1 MWVLVSFL
9 LGLGGSGVACGFVRL
24 FGAQFDPFPETT
36 FLVLAGFLFGVG
48 VSPWMPQGMIRRVS
62 SRVLARAMLARE
74 RATDKSPAPLTAHSA
89 TWGDDRELVLGS
101 CCLLAGLATLSM
113 AVLVGPVRLLCEW
126 LRTDFFWTGPSLR
139 IADLLVATGVQL
151 VPTTLLG
158 LALVCVLGVR
168 ADALSGRTTTLRLA
182 ALLCGAATGVWA
194 VTFRYALGL
203 TVSLTLVLSAVPL
216 FLGCI
221 LALMHAGGG
230 GRNSTAPGGRSP
242 ELDPAEAPPPE
253 MGESGLSLLLPG
265 LFVWSLSLAMTGVV
279 WHRAALRGPT
289 MTGVSPGEAIA
300 LWFVCLAVGA
310 WLLCPRSARASQAL
324 GSVGFRMCLAGLCS
338 AGVVLAL
345 SAEGQRVSSLALSGR
360 SASWAL
366 LGMIGCHGVCNGM
379 VLPAMLRAALSRFA
393 TRGLAH
399 AKMVTVCALSMG
411 TGFGILSLW
420 VLGALGT
427 LLAMCVCC
435 LAMLITG
442 GTMVIYDPRGGRKM
456 HRVRLG
462 GVFACLALLMF
473 ALPRAASDWSLD
485 RTGASGDLREDV
497 SHALEK
503 ESVRV
508 AGADQSGNEVGI
520 AGSTSVGGFAGGDS
534 RGAVADL
541 LAVCLPGSKV
551 CVMGGVDTARFER
564 KRGPFFRR
572 IHVDHWPHPRDA
584 AATRETN
591 SSLSRLRTER
601 TRYDLV
607 ICNSAGNGVRANQY
621 VWAEESFRRLA
632 LLLAPQGVAIV
643 RVPAE
648 TVHVDDLRTIARTFG
663 GAFGGRST
671 WMAYGAGSEH
681 EPELWLIGLGRSA
694 SAGADLL
701 SRIPEFS
708 ARQPI
713 GLLLAGAGP
722 SLTHS
727 IEHPRLEGSIAASG
741 RPDGAPFISLLS
753 SVRE

>member
-9 LGLGGSGVACGFVRL
+9 LGLGGSGAACGFVRL
-24 FGAQFDPFPETT
+24 FSAQFDPFPETT

-62 SRVLARAMLARE
+62 SRVLARAMQARE
-74 RATDKSPAPLTAHSA
+74 RAIDKSPAPLTAHSA
-89 TWGDDRELVLGS
+89 AWSDDRELVLGS

-139 IADLLVATGVQL
+139 IADLLVATGVQF
-151 VPTTLLG
+151 VPATLLG

-182 ALLCGAATGVWA
+182 ALLCGSATGVWA

-221 LALMHAGGG
+221 VALMHAGGG
-230 GRNSTAPGGRSP
+230 GRDSSDARGGSP
-242 ELDPAEAPPPE
+242 ELDPVEAPPPE
-253 MGESGLSLLLPG
+253 MGASGLSLLLPG
-265 LFVWSLSLAMTGVV
+265 LFVWSLSLAMMGVV

-289 MTGVSPGEAIA
+289 MTAVSPGEAIA
-300 LWFVCLAVGA
+300 LWFACLAVGA

-345 SAEGQRVSSLALSGR
+345 SVEGQRVAELALSGR
-360 SASWAL
+360 AASWAL

-399 AKMVTVCALSMG
+399 AKMVTTCALSMG
-411 TGFGILSLW
+411 TGLGILSLW
-420 VLGALGT
+420 VLGAFGT

-435 LAMLITG
+435 LAMLIAG
-442 GTMVIYDPRGGRKM
+442 GTMVIYDPRGGRTM

-485 RTGASGDLREDV
+485 RIGAAGDRREGV
-497 SHALEK
+497 SQALENDP
-503 ESVRV
+503 VRV
-508 AGADQSGNEVGI
+508 AGAVRFGDEVGN
-520 AGSTSVGGFAGGDS
+520 AGFASDGGFADGDS
-534 RGAVADL
+534 GGAIADL

-551 CVMGGVDTARFER
+551 CLMGGVNIAPLER
-564 KRGPFFRR
+564 RRGPFFRR
-572 IHVDHWPHPRDA
+572 IQVDHWPHPRDA
-584 AATRETN
+584 AATREPN

-607 ICNSAGNGVRANQY
+607 ICNPAGNGVRANQY

-632 LLLAPQGVAIV
+632 LLLAPKGVAIV
-643 RVPAE
+643 RVPTE
-648 TVHVDDLRTIARTFG
+648 TVHVDDLQTIARTFG

-671 WMAYGAGSEH
+671 WTAYRAQREH

-694 SAGADLL
+694 SGGADAL
-701 SRIPEFS
+701 SRIPGVS

-713 GLLLAGAGP
+713 RSLWAGAGP
-722 SLTHS
+722 GMTHS
-727 IEHPRLEGSIAASG
+727 IEHPRLEGLIASS
-741 RPDGAPFISLLS
+741 GAPNGASFISLLS